1 MILHIFKKVLC
12 VVFVVSTGNHLAH
25 SAPLSLPST
34 PYRYAVLDQEL
45 AAALQEFGNNLKIK
59 ISISGEVKGRIRGRM
74 PDLPPRAFLDR
85 LTDLYNLQWYF
96 DGVELYV
103 SSANEA
109 QTRLLVLTPI
119 RFDALKAA
127 LDALNISDE
136 RYVVRPAPGN
146 ALVMV
151 SGPPRFVAL
160 VEQTF
165 NGLVAQAQ
173 AQPQAAAVEK
183 PPQESVLLL
192 FRGSSATVIRD
203 GRQEGPYSSLPR
215 QDDIVREPEPA
226 QK

>member
-1 MILHIFKKVLC
+1 M
-12 VVFVVSTGNHLAH
+12 
-25 SAPLSLPST
+25 PST
-34 PYRYAVLDQEL
+34 PYRYEVLDQEL

-85 LTDLYNLQWYF
+85 ITDLYNLQWYF

-103 SSANEA
+103 SSASEA

-127 LDALNISDE
+127 LDALSISDE

-165 NGLVAQAQ
+165 NGLVAQAR
-173 AQPQAAAVEK
+173 PQAAVEK

-192 FRGSSATVIRD
+192 FRGSSTTVIRD

>member
-1 MILHIFKKVLC
+1 MILQILKKVLC
-12 VVFVVSTGNHLAH
+12 VVFVVPTGNHLAH

-34 PYRYAVLDQEL
+34 PYRYEVLDQEL

-85 LTDLYNLQWYF
+85 ITDLYNLQWYF

-103 SSANEA
+103 SSASEA

-127 LDALNISDE
+127 LDALSISDE

-165 NGLVAQAQ
+165 NGLVAQAR
-173 AQPQAAAVEK
+173 PQAAVEK

-192 FRGSSATVIRD
+192 FRGSSTTVIRD

>member
-1 MILHIFKKVLC
+1 MILHILKKVLC

-74 PDLPPRAFLDR
+74 PELPPRAFLDH
-85 LTDLYNLQWYF
+85 LTDLYSLQWYF

-146 ALVMV
+146 TLVMV
-151 SGPPRFVAL
+151 SGPPHFVAL

-165 NGLVAQAQ
+165 NGLVAQARSQ
-173 AQPQAAAVEK
+173 AAVEK
-183 PPQESVLLL
+183 PQQESVLLL
-192 FRGSSATVIRD
+192 FRGSSTTVIRD

>member
-1 MILHIFKKVLC
+1 MILHILKKLLC
-12 VVFVVSTGNHLAH
+12 VVFVVSTGNQLAQ
-25 SAPLSLPST
+25 SASLSLPSA

-74 PDLPPRAFLDR
+74 PDLPPGAFLDR

-96 DGVELYV
+96 DGLELYV
-103 SSANEA
+103 TSANEV
-109 QTRLLVLTPI
+109 QTRMLVLTPMH
-119 RFDALKAA
+119 FDALKAA
-127 LDALNISDE
+127 LDELNISDE
-136 RYVVRPAPGN
+136 RYVVRAAPGN

-151 SGPPRFVAL
+151 CGPPRFVAL

-165 NGLVAQAQ
+165 NGLLAQARSE
-173 AQPQAAAVEK
+173 ADVKK
-183 PPQESVLLL
+183 PPEESVLLL
-192 FRGSSATVIRD
+192 FRGSSTTVIRD
-203 GRQEGPYSSLPR
+203 GWQEGSYSSLPH